1 MSKTLNLAVTL
12 AAICFL
18 VGCAEQQPAI
28 EKPLAAVEAANS
40 HLGRMPNVRTTAYT
54 RKEEG
59 GIRNALGTY
68 LSGRHVM
75 SAAADWSR
83 FPLGTRFR
91 ICSTREEFI
100 IDDYGT
106 ALVGTNT
113 IDLYKPTKL
122 EMKRWGVRVVDIDV
136 LQWGSEQKSADVLG
150 PRAKHP
156 QVKSML
162 TALHTKTPSTTVAV
176 APPPKQPTKPEK
188 KLASNKTKASAK
200 ADKKV
205 ASSKTKLSAKSEKKV
220 ASNKTKSAGKSEKE
234 LASSEAKSSPKSDKK
249 VASSKSK
256 SSSKSAKK
264 VASSANRSSAKS
276 PSKQVSSKNSAG
288 VD

>member
-1 MSKTLNLAVTL
+1 MSKSLNLTLVLAV
-12 AAICFL
+12 ICFL
-18 VGCAEQQPAI
+18 VGCAEQPVVQ
-28 EKPLAAVEAANS
+28 KPLAAVEAANS
-40 HLGRMPNVRTTAYT
+40 HLGRMSNVRTTAYT

-59 GIRNALGTY
+59 GIHNALGKY

-100 IDDYGT
+100 VDDYGT

-136 LQWGSEQKSADVLG
+136 LQWGSEQRSLEILG
-150 PRAKHP
+150 PRSKHP
-156 QVKSML
+156 QVQSML
-162 TALHTKTPSTTVAV
+162 AALHTKAPSTTVAV
-176 APPPKQPTKPEK
+176 APT
-188 KLASNKTKASAK
+188 AT
-200 ADKKV
+200 
-205 ASSKTKLSAKSEKKV
+205 KSEKKV
-220 ASNKTKSAGKSEKE
+220 ASNKTKSSAKSEKKV
-234 LASSEAKSSPKSDKK
+234 ASDKTKSSAKSEKK
-249 VASSKSK
+249 VASSKAKPSAKSEEKVASSKTKPSAKSEKKVASSKTK
-256 SSSKSAKK
+256 SSAKAAKK
-264 VASSANRSSAKS
+264 VASSKTQASAKS
-276 PSKQVSSKNSAG
+276 PSKQVSSKNSSD